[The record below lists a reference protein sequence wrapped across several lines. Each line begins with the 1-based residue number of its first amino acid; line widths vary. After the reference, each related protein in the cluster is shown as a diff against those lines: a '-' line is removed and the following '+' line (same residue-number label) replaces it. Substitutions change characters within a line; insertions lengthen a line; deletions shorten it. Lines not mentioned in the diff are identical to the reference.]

1 MSWTV
6 DFRNIAKLV
15 DSITKETDKVS
26 LFGSISFVYI
36 LSIRLLNF
44 INNGDMIND
53 NNFGFMIRR
62 L

>member
-44 INNGDMIND
+44 TNNGDCTD
-53 NNFGFMIRR
+53 FGFMIRR